1 MVPMLAPGSQR
12 PPKADNR
19 RKSPRWLMCRTAE
32 VFYGAGKEPIVCRIV
47 DLSDGGARL
56 VVPARLAAGLPRTF
70 TLALFSDGSVNRDCK
85 VVWTDKWNLG
95 VKFTSGWYSA
105 FDMSSAS
112 RRRPGKRRGAVVAAA
127 AMRRASP
134 LARPAT

>member
-1 MVPMLAPGSQR
+1 MTHMRAPGSQR

-19 RKSPRWLMCRTAE
+19 RKSPRWWMCRTAE
-32 VFYGAGKEPIVCRIV
+32 VFAGVGKEPIMCRIV

-56 VVPARLAAGLPRTF
+56 VIPARVLAALPRTF
-70 TLALFSDGSVNRDCK
+70 TLALFRDGSVNRDCK

-105 FDMSSAS
+105 FDMSTAWRDQPKK
-112 RRRPGKRRGAVVAAA
+112 RRRVHVAAA
-127 AMRRASP
+127 AVCGASH